1 LRSVIEHDLGAFTSA
16 RAELLAL
23 SKIGE
28 SWSWGQLREW
38 IFKCGDIIGNEFFT
52 AYRWFLTQFE
62 QGDANPESITPE
74 MVCAQRELV
83 AITQDIFNSVF
94 ELLPALAMIGQCQNA
109 MVDEAEQEKI
119 DRAASTPEAPYD
131 AVTRQA
137 QLTESWERLC
147 AAQVQFL
154 CVSRGVQDA
163 TTEP

>member
-1 LRSVIEHDLGAFTSA
+1 LIE
-16 RAELLAL
+16 L

-38 IFKCGDIIGNEFFT
+38 VFKCGDIIGNEFFT
-52 AYRWFLTQFE
+52 AYRWFFAQFE
-62 QGDANPESITPE
+62 QGDANPDSITPA
-74 MVCAQRELV
+74 MVGAQRELV

-94 ELLPALAMIGQCQNA
+94 EQLLPALAMIGQCQNA
-109 MVDEAEQEKI
+109 MAYEAEQETI
-119 DRAASTPEAPYD
+119 DRAAATPAAPYD
-131 AVTRQA
+131 EVTRQA